1 MNADQRAGT
10 RKRFGDVAELLRSA
24 GNLTQG
30 IVEYA
35 ALDGDDGD
43 YNMLSKERQEL
54 RQIVNDIDRV
64 SGRLRR
70 AGRAY
75 VPGWPS

>member
-1 MNADQRAGT
+1 MTPKQREGT
-10 RKRFGDVAELLRSA
+10 RDRFMTVASLLREA
-24 GNLTQG
+24 ANLTQG

-43 YNMLSKERQEL
+43 HQMLSKERVEL
-54 RQIVNDIDRV
+54 RQIVNEIDRV
-64 SGRLRR
+64 TGRLRR

-75 VPGWPS
+75 VPGWLE